1 MKVKNFSIFIVF
13 TLLLAFFTSCSNSI
27 TEKPSETGA
36 IVGKVIYDN
45 ENVNDFSGIQ
55 VTLCSTNGLQT
66 TDFCYSRGIATTA
79 RAVTNQCFTDSKGNY
94 FIINITRNFYGY
106 HILAPY

>member
-1 MKVKNFSIFIVF
+1 MKVKNFSILIVF

-55 VTLCSTNGLQT
+55 VTLCSTNVAIRVVSSAYLR
-66 TDFCYSRGIATTA
+66 F
-79 RAVTNQCFTDSKGNY
+79 
-94 FIINITRNFYGY
+94 
-106 HILAPY
+106 